1 MGCATAGR
9 PAGPG
14 RRRRPPGRRRGTGG
28 RAGRPPGWRSRNRR
42 DSSWSCPHPVGDN
55 LTATVRSGKETAD
68 MRSDRLLSLLLL
80 LQARGRVTAPEVAA
94 ELEVSVRTV
103 YRDVEALSAAGVPV
117 WTEQGRGGG
126 IALMPGYR
134 TDMTGLTAA
143 ESRALVALT
152 GRAVPEDLG
161 MGSALASAVHKLVAA
176 VPASH
181 RAAAEQARDRVLVDH
196 AGWYRRGT
204 ATPHLA
210 AVQEA
215 VWSDRRVRVR
225 YRHGDG
231 EAAGYVLDPYGLV
244 VKAGVWYLVAAHR
257 GRTRLYRVDRLLA
270 AEVVEAA
277 ARRPNGLDLT
287 AEWDRLR
294 ADVERPRESVAVRV
308 RVRREIVPMLLRV
321 TRGQRT
327 PDADPDAG
335 DADEEGRITL
345 TLTFRAPGAAVAS
358 LLGFGG
364 DVEVLEPAAVRTQLG
379 AA

>member
-1 MGCATAGR
+1 
-9 PAGPG
+9 
-14 RRRRPPGRRRGTGG
+14 
-28 RAGRPPGWRSRNRR
+28 
-42 DSSWSCPHPVGDN
+42 
-55 LTATVRSGKETAD
+55 

-204 ATPHLA
+204 ATPHLP

-215 VWSDRRVRVR
+215 VWSDRRLRVR

-257 GRTRLYRVDRLLA
+257 GRTRLFRVDRLLA

-277 ARRPNGLDLT
+277 ARRPDGLDLA

-294 ADVERPRESVAVRV
+294 ADVERPRDSIAVRV
-308 RVRREIVPMLLRV
+308 RARKEIVPMLLRV

-327 PDADPDAG
+327 PDADPDASE
-335 DADEEGRITL
+335 ADEEGRSTL

-364 DVEVLEPAAVRTQLG
+364 DVEVLEPAAVRTRLVATARAALARHG
-379 AA
+379 AAPGPSGEVVGLP